1 MEMKFYK
8 CKICGKIIAMVEEKN
23 TPTICCGEEMELIV
37 PNTTDAAVEKHVPV
51 ITKNG
56 NTITVSIG
64 SVEHPMSAEHYIQWI
79 AIQTKQGNQRK
90 VLKPEDNPQAVFSI
104 LDGDDIIKAY
114 AYCNLHGLW
123 STK

>member
-1 MEMKFYK
+1 MKKFYQ
-8 CKICGKIIAMVEEKN
+8 CSICGNIVEL
-23 TPTICCGEEMELIV
+23 IDGDISRVRCCGREMDLMV
-37 PNTTDAAVEKHVPV
+37 ANTKDAAVEKHVPV

-123 STK
+123 SSK